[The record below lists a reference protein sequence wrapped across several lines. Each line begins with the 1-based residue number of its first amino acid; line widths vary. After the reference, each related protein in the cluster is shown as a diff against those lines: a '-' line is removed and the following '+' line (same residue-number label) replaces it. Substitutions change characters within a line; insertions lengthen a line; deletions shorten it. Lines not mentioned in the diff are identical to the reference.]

1 MTYRITDCRTFE
13 PQALCAAMNAAFSD
27 YVIPLNLS
35 VGQFEEF
42 QLQRGFSAAQSFVAL
57 ADDGIAAFWFS
68 GMPMAAYG
76 NRAYTLSVGTH
87 PGHRRKG
94 LSRRLLG
101 AVLETQR
108 DLGAAGLQLEVITDN
123 RQAITAYEAFGFRR
137 QRRLGVLKLD
147 ALPAPGVET
156 HATRPIGLGD
166 LPDLEDDYFDTLPSP
181 QNSRAA
187 LQALGSAVHLVAV
200 VRDGELSG
208 WGAAYP
214 DGAIAQI
221 GVRKPDRRQGL
232 GSAILHALWQAVGR
246 KELTFVNVDTDATG
260 VYAFLRKAGA
270 REVLQQDEM
279 RLDLD

>member
-1 MTYRITDCRTFE
+1 
-13 PQALCAAMNAAFSD
+13 MNAAFSD

-42 QLQRGFSAAQSFVAL
+42 QQQRGFSAEQSFVAL

-68 GMPMAAYG
+68 GVPMAAYG

-87 PGHRRKG
+87 PGHRRNG

-147 ALPAPGVET
+147 ALPAPGVVT
-156 HATRPIGLGD
+156 HAARPIGLDD
-166 LPDLEDDYFDTLPSP
+166 LPDLEDDYFDTMPSP
-181 QNSRAA
+181 QNGRAA
-187 LQALGSAVHLVAV
+187 LKALNSAVHLVAV

-221 GVRKPDRRQGL
+221 GVRKPDRRQGV

-260 VYAFLRKAGA
+260 VHAFLRKAGA

-279 RLDLD
+279 WLDLD